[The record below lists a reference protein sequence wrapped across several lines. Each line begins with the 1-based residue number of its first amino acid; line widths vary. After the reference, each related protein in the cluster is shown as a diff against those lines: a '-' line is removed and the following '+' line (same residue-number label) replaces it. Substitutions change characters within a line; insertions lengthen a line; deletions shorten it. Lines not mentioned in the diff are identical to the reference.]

1 MWRFLSAAVVLTV
14 CSLAAASPTR
24 TSSLLQSGIA
34 SVYSA
39 SSGPKTASGQRMA
52 SDALTAAH
60 RTLTFGTKIRVT
72 NDRNG
77 RSVVVRVNDRG
88 PFVRSR
94 IIDLTLAGAHAPEF
108 TSTASVTLQISH
120 SRADKIAASWE
131 EKGPRGSPRR
141 SGRLRG
147 NCPATAAGDP
157 ETQHQLV
164 AKRRRCCVGD
174 RQLAIP
180 LPFRPSWAS
189 TAISLDRPKT
199 SLGIRRAMVSL
210 LDAAAVSPHSPSPT
224 GGQLD
229 QRHRSETGKALYSI

>member
-1 MWRFLSAAVVLTV
+1 MRDRLLSRV
-14 CSLAAASPTR
+14 ASARDSRHPECRAT
-24 TSSLLQSGIA
+24 
-34 SVYSA
+34 
-39 SSGPKTASGQRMA
+39 SGQ
-52 SDALTAAH
+52 AH
-60 RTLTFGTKIRVT
+60 SKINRAGSEL
-72 NDRNG
+72 RLLE
-77 RSVVVRVNDRG
+77 
-88 PFVRSR
+88 FV
-94 IIDLTLAGAHAPEF
+94 
-108 TSTASVTLQISH
+108 ST
-120 SRADKIAASWE
+120 IAALYLLVSLS
-131 EKGPRGSPRR
+131 RHLVSV
-141 SGRLRG
+141 RLG
-147 NCPATAAGDP
+147 ATAARDP